1 MHEEDLRK
9 EHPIVDRVNIAKRL
23 IECRGNRTK
32 EEIAQQLNISVR
44 ALESYEG
51 AQRTPRDAV
60 KLALA
65 QCYGQSVESLFFQEQ
80 LHEM

>member
-9 EHPIVDRVNIAKRL
+9 EHPIVDRGNIAKRL

-44 ALESYEG
+44 ALESYEAG
-51 AQRTPRDAV
+51 QRTPRDSV